1 MANPWSLTKLLY
13 DLSEE
18 NYDRT
23 FSAYRH
29 WIGLEAAHGNVSNR
43 RLYNDILSN
52 TRPDLIIVPSREP
65 PNNEGGLFG
74 GPAQSVFGST
84 SQSAFGQP
92 AFGQPAFGGSVFGAP
107 NQTAFGAPLF
117 GNVQQQRPVRGQ
129 LIHSKVHLLLRFITD
144 AERDPALSTYA
155 HDLHDRLCHESLGQ
169 FFRQVL
175 DYTENQGVVSGQL
188 TRELCEFYTGVNLIA
203 HWVNLGHVKLEDVR
217 DHILQ
222 SLIDTFQT
230 TVHIHQLNSLMI
242 LLKISGATFAAY
254 VDSSV
259 MERCRDLLQPNNL
272 GDKLVLTELAEVRAV
287 VFTVKNKLR
296 IPATIGDFTTP
307 AKRLGR
313 ISSPSNPP

>member
-1 MANPWSLTKLLY
+1 MANPWPLTKLLY

-52 TRPDLIIVPSREP
+52 TRPDLIVVPSREP

-74 GPAQSVFGST
+74 GPAQSFFGST
-84 SQSAFGQP
+84 TQSAFGGTTGSAVGSSPFGFGRANAP
-92 AFGQPAFGGSVFGAP
+92 AFVQPDDGGYTFGIRTQSGNFG
-107 NQTAFGAPLF
+107 TPLF
-117 GNVQQQRPVRGQ
+117 GNTQQQCPVRGQ

-144 AERDPALSTYA
+144 AGRDPALSTYA
-155 HDLHDRLCHESLGQ
+155 YGLHDRLCRESLEQ

-175 DYTENQGVVSGQL
+175 DYIENEGVTSGQL
-188 TRELCEFYTGVNLIA
+188 TRELREFYTGVNLIA
-203 HWVNLGHVKLEDVR
+203 HWVNLGYVKLEDVR

-222 SLIDTFQT
+222 SLIGTFQT
-230 TVHIHQLNSLMI
+230 TVHVHQLNSLVI
-242 LLKISGATFAAY
+242 LLKISGATFATH
-254 VDSSV
+254 VDPSV

-272 GDKLVLTELAEVRAV
+272 GDKLVITGLAEVRAV
-287 VFTVKNKLR
+287 IFTVKINYEYR
-296 IPATIGDFTTP
+296 QQ
-307 AKRLGR
+307 
-313 ISSPSNPP
+313 